1 MSVIIS
7 CAVTG
12 AADSVGANP
21 AVPVTPEEIANEALA
36 ANKAGAAIVHI
47 HVRNPETGKA
57 SMNPALYKEVVDR
70 IRDANAP
77 VIINLTTGPGA
88 RLVPNLDDPSNIA
101 EGSVMK
107 TAEERLAHVIEN
119 KPDICS
125 LDVATM
131 NFGDRPMVNAP
142 DMLNKMATMIQD
154 AGVKPELEVFDTGHV
169 RLANHMVET
178 GVIKDDKPLY
188 QLCLG
193 IPWGA
198 PATAEMMMAMRGH
211 AAGQRQLGVLRHLPL
226 RVPDGGQRRAAR
238 RPLPRRAGGQ
248 PVHRQGRTR
257 LGQRPARRARGRSRG
272 VDGRVGRE
280 REGSAGDT
288 RAVSFPLARHAC
300 AGRHPFT
307 PLPNQATA

>member
-198 PATAEMMMAMRGH
+198 PATAEMMMAMRDMLPDNANWASFGISRFEFPMVASAVLLGGH
-211 AAGQRQLGVLRHLPL
+211 C
-226 RVPDGGQRRAAR
+226 RVGLEDN
-238 RPLPRRAGGQ
+238 LYI
-248 PVHRQGRTR
+248 
-257 LGQRPARRARGRSRG
+257 ARGELASG
-272 VDGRVGRE
+272 NAQLVE
-280 REGSAGDT
+280 
-288 RAVSFPLARHAC
+288 RAVEVVESMGASVANEKEAREIL
-300 AGRHPFT
+300 G
-307 PLPNQATA
+307 L

>member
-1 MSVIIS
+1 MARPVIIA

-12 AADSVGANP
+12 SADSTGVNP
-21 AVPVTPEEIANEALA
+21 AVPVTPEQIANEAIA

-57 SMNPALYKEVVDR
+57 SMDPKLYKEVVDR
-70 IRDANAP
+70 IRDAGAP

-88 RLVPNLDDPSNIA
+88 RFVPELDNPSQA
-101 EGSVMK
+101 AATTVMK
-107 TAEERLAHVIEN
+107 TAEERVAHVVEN

-142 DMLNKMATMIQD
+142 DMLNKMATLIQD

-198 PATAEMMMAMRGH
+198 PATAEMMMAMRDMLPANANWASFGISRFEFPMVASAVLLGGH
-211 AAGQRQLGVLRHLPL
+211 C
-226 RVPDGGQRRAAR
+226 RVGLEDN
-238 RPLPRRAGGQ
+238 LYI
-248 PVHRQGRTR
+248 
-257 LGQRPARRARGRSRG
+257 SRG
-272 VDGRVGRE
+272 ELASGNAQLVSRAKEVIESMGSEVANEKQARE
-280 REGSAGDT
+280 ILG
-288 RAVSFPLARHAC
+288 L
-300 AGRHPFT
+300 
-307 PLPNQATA
+307 

>member
-12 AADSVGANP
+12 AADSTGANP
-21 AVPVTPEEIANEALA
+21 AVPVTPEEIANEAIA

-57 SMNPALYKEVVDR
+57 SMDPKLYKEVVDR
-70 IRDANAP
+70 IRDSGAP

-88 RLVPNLDDPSNIA
+88 RLIPDLDNPSEIA
-101 EGSVMK
+101 AGSVMK
-107 TAEERLAHVIEN
+107 TAEERVEHVVEN

-142 DMLNKMATMIQD
+142 DMLNKMATLIQD

-178 GVIKDDKPLY
+178 GVIRDEKPLY

-198 PATAEMMMAMRGH
+198 PATAEMMMAMRDMLPGNANWASFGISRFEFPMVASAVLLGGH
-211 AAGQRQLGVLRHLPL
+211 CRVGLEDNLYIARGELASGNAQLVERAVEIVEGMGAEVA
-226 RVPDGGQRRAAR
+226 DEKAAR
-238 RPLPRRAGGQ
+238 EI
-248 PVHRQGRTR
+248 
-257 LGQRPARRARGRSRG
+257 LG
-272 VDGRVGRE
+272 
-280 REGSAGDT
+280 
-288 RAVSFPLARHAC
+288 L
-300 AGRHPFT
+300 
-307 PLPNQATA
+307 